1 MDETIAELGIVL
13 KAAGL
18 NEQKDAIAQLR
29 QVLDSAG
36 ISYSKFA
43 KFVNES
49 SAGQQKANSLDL
61 QAINLKRQLETA
73 EQAHMRRMENY
84 RELLRSGRIEKE
96 LFNKAEEASIRAM
109 RMQTAMGGKG
119 GGLAAMQIGYG
130 VQDFATVA
138 AMGGEGALAR
148 GFMAASNNLGQMI
161 VVMGVMGPMMTALVA
176 TGLTLA
182 AVLGPQLWN
191 AVTGGVDK
199 TKEAADRLKA
209 SLDAIARSSESAR
222 NRMESVFR
230 LQDLSGMGSS
240 QLEQQTRGLSRSLQ
254 LQETSRDEAS
264 LALKEIV
271 KPIGEEIK
279 ANLID
284 RARYI
289 FASSDDITL
298 TYEAVLAEQMA
309 KYEGELEK
317 ATKASSSYVEAE
329 RKLEEETKKFETI
342 RTELAFAEQK
352 LKEAREKEAAEA
364 LRAAE
369 LQRFMS
375 AVDVGLQAN
384 RNVGTML
391 QAAQRAAAVASGA
404 AGSAQFSLGDQMQQF
419 AANLMNDP
427 FLDPQSRREMMELFT
442 QAQVAQI
449 AMPDAN
455 KPKGAAPAF
464 SGVREFGNQFQLA
477 LLQADDK
484 SAKDRQKQIEL
495 AQKMVEY
502 LQGLSKELVGKFA
515 VVGP

>member
-49 SAGQQKANSLDL
+49 SAGQQKANTLDL

-84 RELLRSGRIEKE
+84 RELLRAGRIEKE
-96 LFNKAEEASIRAM
+96 LFNKAEEASLRAM
-109 RMQTAMGGKG
+109 RAQSAMGGKG

-161 VVMGVMGPMMTALVA
+161 VVMGIMNPMMTALVA

-182 AVLGPQLWN
+182 AVLGPHLWN

-209 SLDAIARSSESAR
+209 SLDSIARSSESAR

-240 QLEQQTRGLSRSLQ
+240 QLEQQTRSLSRSLQ
-254 LQETSRDEAS
+254 MQETARDEA
-264 LALKEIV
+264 AMAVREILR
-271 KPIGEEIK
+271 PIGEQVTSRLMSEAERIYL
-279 ANLID
+279 ASEGLVTLEEATAVQL
-284 RARYI
+284 ARYEEELKKTI
-289 FASSDDITL
+289 AASSDHT
-298 TYEAVLAEQMA
+298 
-309 KYEGELEK
+309 
-317 ATKASSSYVEAE
+317 EAE

-369 LQRFMS
+369 LQRAMS

-427 FLDPQSRREMMELFT
+427 NLDPQSRREMMELFT